1 MGAWEDAAWALY
13 IIMCVRKDGW
23 YNVPSDDILDLQ
35 IWYRILFCNLQPSQL
50 TNNLSL
56 NNNEQK
62 SFV

>member
-1 MGAWEDAAWALY
+1 MVG
-13 IIMCVRKDGW
+13 I

-50 TNNLSL
+50 TNKLSL
-56 NNNEQK
+56 NNEQK